1 MPYMGTIKNS
11 VLDKSQADGAQTVS
25 LTDANG
31 ALFHQIK
38 FEPSA
43 IPVVAGTMQVGI
55 LTPGATTYETMANTI
70 DLVNGPYTLQ
80 ITGLLDGLQFTPVG
94 YDAAKTYSLYIAS
107 GDNK

>member
-1 MPYMGTIKNS
+1 MPYIGTILNS
-11 VLDKSQADGAQTVS
+11 VLAKSQADGAQTVS
-25 LTDANG
+25 LTSANG

-43 IPVVAGTMQVGI
+43 MPVIAGTMQVAI
-55 LTPGATTYETMANTI
+55 LTPGSTQYEIMANTI

-80 ITGLLDGLQFTPVG
+80 IQALLDGIQFTPIG